1 MKPMRRI
8 ALRALLSA
16 LLAAFA
22 LPGASLAGKAPND
35 ASGTDQDSYSQNEVF
50 QSASDFFGGASE
62 GLAKAIEKVF
72 SEQGEPNAYIAG
84 EEISGAIGIGV
95 RYGEGMLNRKGGGT
109 RKVYWQGPSIG
120 FDLGGDASKMFIL
133 IYNLPSEEALFKRF
147 PAVDGSL
154 YFVAGVGVNYQKSG
168 DIVQAPIRTGVGLR
182 AGINI
187 GYMHYTREF
196 SWIPL

>member
-1 MKPMRRI
+1 MKSLAKSLAVSI
-8 ALRALLSA
+8 FAATLG
-16 LLAAFA
+16 LAAA
-22 LPGASLAGKAPND
+22 GPGLAAKA
-35 ASGTDQDSYSQNEVF
+35 AAAEEASYSQDEIF
-50 QSASDFFGGASE
+50 KTASDFFGGASE

-72 SEQGEPNAYIAG
+72 AEQGRPNAFIAG
-84 EEISGAIGIGV
+84 EEISGAIGVGV
-95 RYGEGMLNRKGGGT
+95 RYGEGTLNRKAGGT
-109 RKVYWQGPSIG
+109 RKVYWQGPSVG

-133 IYNLPSEEALFKRF
+133 IYRLPNEDALFQRF

-182 AGINI
+182 AGVNI

>member
-1 MKPMRRI
+1 MRAI
-8 ALRALLSA
+8 ALIVILT
-16 LLAAFA
+16 AAVAPSPAVAQQSDEGFSENEIMAAATGLFGATAEGFA
-22 LPGASLAGKAPND
+22 
-35 ASGTDQDSYSQNEVF
+35 TV
-50 QSASDFFGGASE
+50 
-62 GLAKAIEKVF
+62 IEKVF
-72 SEQGEPNAYIAG
+72 GDLGPPSAYIAG
-84 EEISGAIGIGV
+84 EEISGAIGVGV
-95 RYGEGMLNRKGGGT
+95 RYGEGTLNRKGAGT
-109 RKVYWQGPSIG
+109 RKVYWQGPSVG

-133 IYNLPSEEALFKRF
+133 IYRLPNEDALFQRF

-154 YFVAGVGVNYQKSG
+154 YFVAGVGVNYQRSG

>member
-1 MKPMRRI
+1 
-8 ALRALLSA
+8 
-16 LLAAFA
+16 
-22 LPGASLAGKAPND
+22 
-35 ASGTDQDSYSQNEVF
+35 
-50 QSASDFFGGASE
+50 
-62 GLAKAIEKVF
+62 
-72 SEQGEPNAYIAG
+72 
-84 EEISGAIGIGV
+84 
-95 RYGEGMLNRKGGGT
+95 
-109 RKVYWQGPSIG
+109 
-120 FDLGGDASKMFIL
+120 MFIL

>member
-1 MKPMRRI
+1 MRTLAKIFAAPMF
-8 ALRALLSA
+8 ALTLS
-16 LLAAFA
+16 LAAA
-22 LPGASLAGKAPND
+22 APCLAANAPEAEKA
-35 ASGTDQDSYSQNEVF
+35 SYSQDEIF
-50 QSASDFFGGASE
+50 KTASDFFGGASE
-62 GLAKAIEKVF
+62 GLAKAIERVF
-72 SEQGEPNAYIAG
+72 AEQGRPNAFIAG
-84 EEISGAIGIGV
+84 QEISGAIGVGV
-95 RYGEGMLNRKGGGT
+95 RYGEGTLQRKSGGT
-109 RKVYWQGPSIG
+109 RKVYWQGPSLG

-133 IYNLPSEEALFKRF
+133 IYRLPNEDALFQRF

-168 DIVQAPIRTGVGLR
+168 DIVQAPIRSGVGLR